1 MGSQESLVCGLRQ
14 ESEAGSKSC
23 APYTFTEWTSD
34 LMTPDFKYCILLAS
48 WLYFFCLLCLVPMM
62 SHYFPITPVVVIW
75 SDSVAEFWPLSSFP
89 LQNSISCPFIQVS
102 NSWANWNFLRACEV
116 YCLLLRSFHSSVTGC
131 CPKDKHCLPTLAM
144 CTTSRHCFFLSWL
157 PDSQLSVQFDEHL
170 LNNNFVRTL
179 VRH

>member
-1 MGSQESLVCGLRQ
+1 MNKWSNNPRFQVLYLTSFLAVFLVFAVSGAHDVTL
-14 ESEAGSKSC
+14 
-23 APYTFTEWTSD
+23 F
-34 LMTPDFKYCILLAS
+34 
-48 WLYFFCLLCLVPMM
+48 
-62 SHYFPITPVVVIW
+62 SHHPRGCHMV
-75 SDSVAEFWPLSSFP
+75 SVAEFWPLSSFP

-102 NSWANWNFLRACEV
+102 NSWAKWNFLRACGV

-157 PDSQLSVQFDEHL
+157 PDSQPSVQFDEHL